1 MRDMRRQ
8 QRYRFDRFGNPYRK
22 PEPTNLYESVTDFM
36 EDSFRGV
43 LFYGGC
49 AVGYV
54 AVTAWYIIKYAV
66 IISLCLVGIGW
77 LFQDSLLKNL

>member
-1 MRDMRRQ
+1 MRRQ
-8 QRYRFDRFGNPYRK
+8 QRYRFDSFGNPYLK
-22 PEPTNLYESVTDFM
+22 PKPTNLYESVTDFM
-36 EDSFRGV
+36 EDSFSGV